1 MSQNTGSVIADT
13 NLGQIEGNI
22 SDGVM
27 RFLGVPYAARFTDD
41 SRFEPPEMV
50 QPWEGIASAVE
61 DGPIPPQ
68 RPSRLASVMGDFELP
83 YNENCLTLNIWTP
96 EADNGKRPVI
106 VWIHGGAFV
115 SGAGSLPWYDG
126 TSFSRDQGVVLVG
139 VNYRL
144 GALGFLC
151 HPEISKGNLGIQD
164 QMLALEW
171 VRNNIHSFGGD
182 TNNVTLMG
190 QSAGAISAYALLAN
204 EKARICFDKVIL
216 QSGRYDSF
224 ETPDTAAEKAEDLA
238 KIAGVSVVDL
248 KTLPVEDILDAQSIL
263 ARQNAKFAATN
274 IPLMPVAD
282 GEVIPDGVHEAALK
296 GAQGKEIMLGF
307 AHDEMHAFLAGNPDI
322 ENASDAQIEDV
333 FKRDFGEKWQEMLS
347 YCRNRQPGA
356 TPMEILSSGLNEANF
371 AGQTSDFA
379 ADLSDKGIDTWLYRI
394 DWSAPES
401 AYRACHC
408 IELPFVF
415 NTFDRWMPPMIAGLQ
430 SNEATALSR
439 VIQKTWGSFA
449 ANGDPNHEDLIEWP
463 AYNAD
468 RRSMIIW
475 NKYIETV
482 NRY

>member
-1 MSQNTGSVIADT
+1 MFEIHRKELMWGGRKLVLETGHIAR
-13 NLGQIEGNI
+13 Q
-22 SDGVM
+22 SDGAVM
-27 RFLGVPYAARFTDD
+27 VSYEDTSVLCAAVAAREARAGIDFFPLTVHYVEKTYAAGKIPGGFFKREGRPSEKETLT
-41 SRFEPPEMV
+41 SRLIDRPIRPLFVDGFRNETQIICTTTSHDLENDPDVPALI
-50 QPWEGIASAVE
+50 GASAALTISGIPFM
-61 DGPIPPQ
+61 GPIAAA
-68 RPSRLASVMGDFELP
+68 RVG
-83 YNENCLTLNIWTP
+83 YI
-96 EADNGKRPVI
+96 NGKYVLNPRLDELEASDLDMV
-106 VWIHGGAFV
+106 V
-115 SGAGSLPWYDG
+115 AG
-126 TSFSRDQGVVLVG
+126 
-139 VNYRL
+139 
-144 GALGFLC
+144 
-151 HPEISKGNLGIQD
+151 
-164 QMLALEW
+164 
-171 VRNNIHSFGGD
+171 
-182 TNNVTLMG
+182 
-190 QSAGAISAYALLAN
+190 
-204 EKARICFDKVIL
+204 
-216 QSGRYDSF
+216 
-224 ETPDTAAEKAEDLA
+224 TAAAVMMVESEAEQ
-238 KIAGVSVVDL
+238 
-248 KTLPVEDILDAQSIL
+248 LPEDVMMGA
-263 ARQNAKFAATN
+263 
-274 IPLMPVAD
+274 
-282 GEVIPDGVHEAALK
+282 VI
-296 GAQGKEIMLGF
+296 F
-307 AHDEMHAFLAGNPDI
+307 AHEEMQAFLAGNPDI

>member
-1 MSQNTGSVIADT
+1 MSQNTGSVIANT
-13 NLGQIEGNI
+13 NLGQIEGNL

-27 RFLGVPYAARFTDD
+27 SFLGVPYAARLTADG
-41 SRFEPPEMV
+41 RFQSPEPV
-50 QPWEGIASAVE
+50 RPWEGIKSARD

-83 YNENCLTLNIWTP
+83 YDENCLTVNIWTP
-96 EADNGKRPVI
+96 GADNEKRPVI

-126 TSFSRDQGVVLVG
+126 TSFARDQGVVLVG

-151 HPEISKGNLGIQD
+151 HPEISAGNLGLQD
-164 QMLALEW
+164 QMLALGW
-171 VRNNIHSFGGD
+171 VRNNIDSFGGD
-182 TNNVTLMG
+182 NNNVTLMG

-204 EKARICFDKVIL
+204 ENARTNFDKVIL

-224 ETPDTAAEKAEDLA
+224 ETPDTAAKKAENLA
-238 KIAGVSVVDL
+238 DIAGVTPDAL
-248 KTLPVEDILDAQSIL
+248 KTLSVEDILDAQSKL
-263 ARQNAKFAATN
+263 ARQNAEFADPN

-282 GEVIPDGVHEAALK
+282 DKIIPDGVHEAAIT
-296 GAQGKEIMLGF
+296 GAQGKKIMLGF

-333 FKRDFGEKWQEMLS
+333 FKRDFGDRWQVMLN
-347 YCRNRQPGA
+347 YCRNQQPGA

-371 AGQTSDFA
+371 AGQTCDFA
-379 ADLSDKGIDTWLYRI
+379 AELTSKGIDTWLYRI
-394 DWSAPES
+394 DVAPPKS
-401 AYRACHC
+401 TYRACHC

-415 NTFDRWMPPMIAGLQ
+415 NTFDRWMPPMIAGLD

-449 ANGDPNHEDLIEWP
+449 ANGDPNHEDLIDWP
-463 AYNAD
+463 TYNSH

-475 NKYIETV
+475 NKHIETV
-482 NRY
+482 NRV

>member
-1 MSQNTGSVIADT
+1 MSQDDDSVTVDT
-13 NLGQIEGNI
+13 NLGQIEGNL

-27 RFLGVPYAARFTDD
+27 SFLGVPYAARLTAYG
-41 SRFEPPEMV
+41 RFQPAEPV
-50 QPWEGIASAVE
+50 RPWEGIKSARD

-83 YNENCLTLNIWTP
+83 YDENCLTANIWTP
-96 EADNGKRPVI
+96 DADNEKRPVI

-126 TSFSRDQGVVLVG
+126 TSFARDQGVVLVG

-151 HPEISKGNLGIQD
+151 HPEISAGNLGLQD

-171 VRNNIHSFGGD
+171 VRNNIASFGGD
-182 TNNVTLMG
+182 TSNVTLMG

-204 EKARICFDKVIL
+204 EKARKNFDKVIL

-224 ETPDTAAEKAEDLA
+224 ETPGTAAEKAEDLA
-238 KIAGVSVVDL
+238 KIAGVSVGDL

-263 ARQNAKFAATN
+263 ARQIAKFAATN

-282 GEVIPDGVHEAALK
+282 GKIIPNDVHQAALK

-307 AHDEMHAFLAGNPDI
+307 AHDEMHAFLAGNQEI

-333 FKRDFGEKWQEMLS
+333 FKRDFGDRWQVMLN
-347 YCRNRQPGA
+347 YCRNQQPGA

-371 AGQTSDFA
+371 AGQTCDFA
-379 ADLSDKGIDTWLYRI
+379 AELTSKGIDTWLYRV
-394 DWSAPES
+394 DVAPPKS
-401 AYRACHC
+401 TYRACHC

-415 NTFDRWMPPMIAGLQ
+415 NTFDRWMPPMIAGLD

-449 ANGDPNHEDLIEWP
+449 TNGDPNHEDLIDWP
-463 AYNAD
+463 AYNSD
-468 RRSMIIW
+468 RRSMIIL
-475 NKYIETV
+475 NKHIETI
-482 NRY
+482 NRV